1 MANTVDEYINN
12 FDGEKKEWLSTFV
25 TFMRE
30 NYPEIAEV
38 ISYQMPMFKFNGT
51 YIAFSVAKD
60 HFTYHSLDF
69 EMIEELKNL
78 LPKAKFGKGSAKV
91 NYSDR
96 EYIPIL
102 FDMSRRI
109 VERSKTLKAKKPA

>member
-1 MANTVDEYINN
+1 MAQIIDDYINI
-12 FDGEKKEWLSTFV
+12 FDGEKKEWLTTFV

-30 NYPEIAEV
+30 NYPEIPEV
-38 ISYQMPMFKFNGT
+38 ISYQMPMYKFNDT
-51 YIAFSVAKD
+51 YIAFSLAKE

-69 EMIEELKNL
+69 EMIEELKNQ

-91 NYSDR
+91 SYNDR

-102 FDMSRRI
+102 FEMSHRI
-109 VERSKTLKAKKPA
+109 VDRSKTIKSKKPA